1 MYRTS
6 AKTVKI
12 TDAKKLLSKYLGEV
26 VAGTFKGFHDD
37 ALSMQEVFDDFAD
50 DCRRRKLRGIDRIV
64 SHIRPLR
71 AWFGKMDATH
81 VSERDIDRYIKAR
94 QKAGRSNTTIN
105 RELQYLG
112 QSMRRPRTRSLLP
125 TSP

>member
-1 MYRTS
+1 MMPFR
-6 AKTVKI
+6 
-12 TDAKKLLSKYLGEV
+12 
-26 VAGTFKGFHDD
+26 
-37 ALSMQEVFDDFAD
+37 
-50 DCRRRKLRGIDRIV
+50 CRKFLTISLTTAAAVLRGIDRIV

-112 QSMRRPRTRSLLP
+112 QSMRWPRTRSLLP